1 MAVALKA
8 GIRDLI
14 LELLAHAAVFL
25 RPGQAARTVPAGAL
39 QSLPD
44 GVHHLPVLVEPN
56 LHGAPPF

>member
-1 MAVALKA
+1 MAVALKV

-14 LELLAHAAVFL
+14 LELLAHAAVFF
-25 RPGQAARTVPAGAL
+25 RPGQTAWAITAGAL

-44 GVHHLPVLVEPN
+44 GVHHLLVLVEPN